1 MAISRMQEPR
11 QLYGLGSIVKKA
23 VRGVKKVAKS
33 PIGKAALLY
42 AGTAGLGALGAGSA
56 GSGFGLNMFAPSTVA
71 RNVGLGLGRMGL
83 GSKFIG
89 PRQPGTSFLSKLNPF
104 TNPN

>member
-23 VRGVKKVAKS
+23 VRGVKKIAKS

-42 AGTAGLGALGAGSA
+42 TGVAGLGALGAGSA
-56 GSGFGLNMFAPSTVA
+56 GSGFGLGMLSPSAVA
-71 RNVGLGLGRMGL
+71 RTVGMSLGRMGL
-83 GSKFIG
+83 GS
-89 PRQPGTSFLSKLNPF
+89 N
-104 TNPN
+104 